1 MRLDEKECFWIKS
14 SFRMYVFFVFKEK
27 LGCHS
32 VVNLYRTE
40 LRFFFFLM
48 YLNIPVWYHCNT
60 FRCCPKWNTK
70 GNTGHD
76 KCSLISRWIYQ
87 EPM

>member
-40 LRFFFFLM
+40 LRFFFFSNVFEYSCVVSLQ
-48 YLNIPVWYHCNT
+48 YL
-60 FRCCPKWNTK
+60 
-70 GNTGHD
+70 
-76 KCSLISRWIYQ
+76 
-87 EPM
+87 